1 MDMINVP
8 SLSSQI
14 LQLQTR
20 HRLLDDEIALIN
32 KTPGFDQLYV
42 QRLKKQKMILKES
55 IERLKDR
62 LIPDLD
68 AWKQTL
74 LNQACHHSWPTW
86 AIPKSVLLF
95 DDPDAGAKAP

>member
-1 MDMINVP
+1 MP

-32 KTPGFDQLYV
+32 QTPGFDQLYL
-42 QRLKKQKMILKES
+42 QRLKKQKLLLKES

-68 AWKQTL
+68 A
-74 LNQACHHSWPTW
+74 
-86 AIPKSVLLF
+86 
-95 DDPDAGAKAP
+95 

>member
-32 KTPGFDQLYV
+32 QTPGFDQLYL
-42 QRLKKQKMILKES
+42 QRLKKQKLLLKES

-68 AWKQTL
+68 A
-74 LNQACHHSWPTW
+74 
-86 AIPKSVLLF
+86 
-95 DDPDAGAKAP
+95 

>member
-1 MDMINVP
+1 MDTTP

-32 KTPGFDQLYV
+32 QKPGFDQLYL
-42 QRLKKQKMILKES
+42 QRLKKQKLLLKES

-68 AWKQTL
+68 A
-74 LNQACHHSWPTW
+74 
-86 AIPKSVLLF
+86 
-95 DDPDAGAKAP
+95 

>member
-1 MDMINVP
+1 MP

-32 KTPGFDQLYV
+32 QTPGFDQLYV
-42 QRLKKQKMILKES
+42 QRLKKQKMLLKES

-68 AWKQTL
+68 A
-74 LNQACHHSWPTW
+74 
-86 AIPKSVLLF
+86 
-95 DDPDAGAKAP
+95 

>member
-1 MDMINVP
+1 MDMTNTP
-8 SLSSQI
+8 ALSSQI

-32 KTPGFDQLYV
+32 QTPGFDQLYV
-42 QRLKKQKMILKES
+42 QRLKKQKMLLKES

-68 AWKQTL
+68 A
-74 LNQACHHSWPTW
+74 
-86 AIPKSVLLF
+86 
-95 DDPDAGAKAP
+95 